1 MKKRR
6 KIFFRIFIFVLN
18 MLLISYC
25 SEESAPVSKLDAGKD
40 KKTDLVPDIVSPD
53 VLDSATIPDVATIPD
68 IGQDVPPLE
77 EISCGTTVCQA
88 GIEICCIT
96 RTGALCLSEETACEG
111 AKVICDG
118 PEDCLENY
126 CCVAVNFK
134 ADIIR
139 RTAEHEGRTEC
150 TSSCNF
156 AFNYD
161 PRTGQ
166 GEVTARACHTST
178 DCLATEPV
186 CCAVPG
192 IGTGMCLTA
201 FAATLLEEYTYG
213 LLDCS

>member
-1 MKKRR
+1 MKIDRMN
-6 KIFFRIFIFVLN
+6 FFCMLMFLLGSLFLN
-18 MLLISYC
+18 NC
-25 SEESAPVSKLDAGKD
+25 NEEPASTSKPDIGKD
-40 KKTDLVPDIVSPD
+40 KKTDAAPDIVSPD
-53 VLDSATIPDVATIPD
+53 VQPNGPDAQPDVKPD
-68 IGQDVPPLE
+68 APLPE

-118 PEDCLENY
+118 PEDCLDNY
-126 CCVAVNFK
+126 CCVAVSFK
-134 ADIIR
+134 ADMIK

-178 DCLATEPV
+178 DCLSTEPV

-192 IGTGMCLTA
+192 IGTGMCLTNS
-201 FAATLLEEYTYG
+201 AAVLLEEYTYG
-213 LLDCS
+213 LLDCN